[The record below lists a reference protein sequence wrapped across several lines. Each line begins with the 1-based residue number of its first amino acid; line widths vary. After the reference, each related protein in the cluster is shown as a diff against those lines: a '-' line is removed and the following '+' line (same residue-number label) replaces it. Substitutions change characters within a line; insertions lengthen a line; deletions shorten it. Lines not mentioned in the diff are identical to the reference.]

1 METERRVDPGDEP
14 VAINVAK
21 TPNACGTGGRFE
33 LLQCCKSLIMD
44 TSGSNGHLS
53 LDFVIRGSW
62 FCPVWIRTEAVPT
75 PNDFRRVRG

>member
-53 LDFVIRGSW
+53 LDFVIRGSGVQI
-62 FCPVWIRTEAVPT
+62 PPPAPYIIK
-75 PNDFRRVRG
+75 NLMG